1 METLRFLD
9 ADRVLELQEEFGTPF
24 YCYDEVTLRQRAK
37 EVLAFPNPYGL
48 VARYAM
54 KALPTAAILRI
65 AVDAGLHIDA
75 SSGFE
80 ADRAMLAG
88 VPAERI
94 QITAQ
99 ELPRNFEELINK
111 GVRYNACSLVQLE
124 KFGELF
130 PGSELSIRVNPGLG
144 SGHSNRTN
152 VGGPSSSFGI
162 WHEQLD
168 QAIEIANR
176 HDVHITRMHTHIG
189 SGSDPDKWVV
199 CAKMS
204 LAIAAQ
210 LGEVTTLSLGGG
222 FKVGRM
228 ANEESADLLAI
239 GQKIVPEVENFAR
252 EHGRELALEVEPG
265 SYIAVNCGA
274 LICTVSDVV
283 ETTSDGGYHFIKI
296 DAGMSEIVR
305 PSMYGGQH
313 PIVVVPR
320 GDEQRGT
327 GDYLVAGHCCESGDV
342 LTPAPG
348 DPEALQTRQLVEARV
363 GDALVIEGAGA
374 YCSGM
379 AAKNYNAFPECAE
392 VLIKSDGTAEL
403 IRKRQTLEQMLQN
416 EV

>member
-1 METLRFLD
+1 MLNESIEMETLRFLD

-152 VGGPSSSFGI
+152 VGGPSS
-162 WHEQLD
+162 
-168 QAIEIANR
+168 
-176 HDVHITRMHTHIG
+176 
-189 SGSDPDKWVV
+189 
-199 CAKMS
+199 
-204 LAIAAQ
+204 
-210 LGEVTTLSLGGG
+210 
-222 FKVGRM
+222 
-228 ANEESADLLAI
+228 
-239 GQKIVPEVENFAR
+239 
-252 EHGRELALEVEPG
+252 
-265 SYIAVNCGA
+265 
-274 LICTVSDVV
+274 
-283 ETTSDGGYHFIKI
+283 
-296 DAGMSEIVR
+296 
-305 PSMYGGQH
+305 
-313 PIVVVPR
+313 
-320 GDEQRGT
+320 
-327 GDYLVAGHCCESGDV
+327 
-342 LTPAPG
+342 
-348 DPEALQTRQLVEARV
+348 
-363 GDALVIEGAGA
+363 
-374 YCSGM
+374 
-379 AAKNYNAFPECAE
+379 
-392 VLIKSDGTAEL
+392 
-403 IRKRQTLEQMLQN
+403 
-416 EV
+416 